1 MPTQY
6 LTFIL
11 RVRLESVMP
20 SQEESPEH
28 RLSGSLQQAGS
39 EHIAYFDSP
48 QKLKEVLAQTLPLE
62 PDETT
67 PSE

>member
-11 RVRLESVMP
+11 RVRLESEAP
-20 SQEESPEH
+20 EETSEH
-28 RLSGSLQQAGS
+28 RLAGSLQQAGS
-39 EHIAYFDSP
+39 DQIAYFDSP

-67 PSE
+67 PKE